1 MLIAGNHIRSLNSH
15 GIVGIKD
22 KEVEAS
28 DIDRAIEA
36 AQAVAIP
43 SDQRYFM
50 FFLKNMLLIIKTLL
64 ESHLDV
70 WCKTRISRAFSNLR

>member
-1 MLIAGNHIRSLNSH
+1 MSKIKNVYVGIAGNHIRSLNSH

-28 DIDRAIEA
+28 DIDRVIEA

-43 SDQRYFM
+43 SDQRVM
-50 FFLKNMLLIIKTLL
+50 FF
-64 ESHLDV
+64 S
-70 WCKTRISRAFSNLR
+70 RICY